1 MKKPLH
7 CFLKANN
14 PSPTTEAPFPGASD
28 LLTNARIR
36 RRLTSIFYQSEDA
49 SSRFTGNFTRFYTTV
64 TSAFLS
70 V

>member
-36 RRLTSIFYQSEDA
+36 RRLTSIFYQSEDLHPVLLA
-49 SSRFTGNFTRFYTTV
+49 TLLVFTPQ
-64 TSAFLS
+64 
-70 V
+70 